1 MCGLAGWTSLP
12 RSAPPDAVLGE
23 MAGALAQRNRGAP
36 LVGVIDC
43 DARRHVGLAA
53 SHADAVS
60 RISLALDGSLAN
72 FQEIRKELEKRGYRF
87 ASNSHEELL
96 LRAYQHWDKDV
107 AKHLLGAFAFA
118 IWDARKER
126 LLLARD
132 RFGEKPLYLHE
143 KAGGLFFASEAKA
156 LLEVPGAGGRVDA
169 GALWDCLAARY
180 VPGPRTLFEGI
191 RKLAPGT
198 YVTWQLGRLQEV
210 RYWFPPDRQAFSGKG
225 AEDTEEQFS
234 AHLQEAIRL
243 RAGGGVLL
251 SGGIDSAAM
260 VAVLAANGASVR
272 TFTFGVEGDAKS
284 ELAGAAAIAKHFGTQ
299 HREIVLSAKDLVPGL
314 ERMIAA
320 RDAPVARPSELA
332 VHALVAQ
339 AGREAGVLLSG
350 DGCDEILGGYRS
362 LILPSYARWEMNRN
376 RDEIRKISTSK
387 GGEGQDPKQPPYDAD
402 PNASELRRRLY
413 FRQAR
418 PLPDELLERADRA
431 AVLAGVEVRMP
442 YLDHR
447 LAEYVSSLPDE
458 RRVSG
463 FATKRILREAA
474 RRLLPPGLGPLKKGG
489 FRIPIRD
496 WLRNDLRDTLLEHL
510 AGGSSLT
517 RKHYDAAKLD
527 RMLDEHARG
536 KNDWSRPLWTL
547 LNLEIWHRRYARG

>member
-1 MCGLAGWTSLP
+1 MCGIAGWTSLP
-12 RSAPPDAVLGE
+12 RSAPPDEVLGA
-23 MAGALAQRNRGAP
+23 MAEALAARNRGAA
-36 LVGVIDC
+36 LVAVIDR
-43 DARRHVGLAA
+43 DARRHVTLAA
-53 SHADAVS
+53 SHADAPS
-60 RISLALDGSLAN
+60 RISLALDGAFAN
-72 FQEIRKELEKRGYRF
+72 SSDLRNELSRKGYSF
-87 ASNSHEELL
+87 EERSDEEVL

-107 AKHLLGAFAFA
+107 AKHLRGAFAFA

-126 LLLARD
+126 LLVARD

-143 KAGGLFFASEAKA
+143 KPGGLFFASEAKA
-156 LLEVPGAGGRVDA
+156 LLAVPGAGGRVDA
-169 GALWDCLAARY
+169 QALWDCLGSRY

-198 YVTWQLGRLQEV
+198 YATWQLGRLQEV
-210 RYWFPPDRQAFSGKG
+210 RYWFPPDRQAFSGKNTDDS
-225 AEDTEEQFS
+225 AEQFTEK
-234 AHLQEAIRL
+234 LQDAVRL
-243 RAGGGVLL
+243 RAGAGLLL

-260 VAVLAANGASVR
+260 VAVLAANGASLR
-272 TFTFGVEGDAKS
+272 TFTLGVEGDAKS
-284 ELAGAAAIAKHFGTQ
+284 ELAGAAAIAKHFGAQ
-299 HREIVLSAKDLVPGL
+299 HREIVVSAKDLLPGL

-332 VHALVAQ
+332 VHALVAE

-350 DGCDEILGGYRS
+350 DGCDEVLGGYRS
-362 LILPSYARWEMNRN
+362 LLLPSYARWEMNKG
-376 RDEIRKISTSK
+376 DLRKIFK
-387 GGEGQDPKQPPYDAD
+387 AGEGEGKTPTHPPYDAD

-413 FRQAR
+413 FGQAR

-463 FATKRILREAA
+463 LATKRILREAA

-496 WLRNDLRDTLLEHL
+496 WLRNELRDTLLEHL
-510 AGGSSLT
+510 AGGSSRT
-517 RKHYDAAKLD
+517 RKYYDAAALD
-527 RMLDEHARG
+527 RMLDEHGRG